1 MNTAKPFLKWA
12 GGKSQL
18 LVEIKKHYPNNFNK
32 YCEPFVGGGAVLFDV
47 LNNFSPKEVLINDI
61 NSELINCYDKIKN
74 NVRELIDILS
84 DWQLQYQN
92 SDTEQRKEIFSVR
105 RQRFNDLI
113 REQDNSVEKAALM
126 IYLNKT
132 CFNGLY
138 RVNSQGAFNVPCGN
152 YKNPGICQRDNL
164 NAVSKALQNVTITI
178 GDYSHT
184 ADFIDSDTFVY
195 IDPPYRPLSQSSSF
209 TSYSKEGFSDK
220 KQIELSNFVK
230 KIRQKYGLTQKEYAL
245 VIGVGEVT
253 VHRFE
258 NGAIQTEAIDSIMK
272 LSNDP
277 DNMAFLLLQNRNNID
292 ESLYSLLLQRVSEL
306 QTLKRHALV
315 DIDKFDGDALDFKE
329 EDVIDVAKNI

>member
-1 MNTAKPFLKWA
+1 MIYTDTMNTAKPFLKWA

-61 NSELINCYDKIKN
+61 NSELTNCYDKIKN

-84 DWQLQYQN
+84 DWQFQYQN
-92 SDTEQRKEIFSVR
+92 SNTEQRKEIFSVR

-184 ADFIDSDTFVY
+184 EHFIDSDTFVY

-230 KIRQKYGLTQKEYAL
+230 KIRQK
-245 VIGVGEVT
+245 
-253 VHRFE
+253 
-258 NGAIQTEAIDSIMK
+258 GAKIL
-272 LSNDP
+272 LSNSDP
-277 DNMAFLLLQNRNNID
+277 KNINITDDFFDN
-292 ESLYSLLLQRVSEL
+292 LYKDYDIYRVSASRMINSNAHGRGKIKEI
-306 QTLKRHALV
+306 LV
-315 DIDKFDGDALDFKE
+315 SSFS
-329 EDVIDVAKNI
+329 